1 MTPTS
6 LLHTESRRTPHCAHS
21 QSQQISTH
29 RHTHLSVLTWEGPYS
44 GRQTGCG
51 RQSMSQHSFP
61 SFPRNRWI
69 LWLPWDSVSNMCNL
83 HWWKKILPF
92 SSVLSGFV
100 FFIHCALWREL
111 TIPPSNPFEK
121 GGQKKNREMRA
132 ANPFFIPLVVL
143 NKRRMCRLSLTE
155 GIKSSG
161 LSHALNALL
170 CRAEIDR
177 ESTWREQ
184 QQQRPAA

>member
-83 HWWKKILPF
+83 HWWIALVIFYFPF
-92 SSVLSGFV
+92 SSFLSVFV
-100 FFIHCALWREL
+100 FFIHCALWRQL
-111 TIPPSNPFEK
+111 TIPPSNPIEK
-121 GGQKKNREMRA
+121 RAEKKGHESSKSLL
-132 ANPFFIPLVVL
+132 IPLVAL
-143 NKRRMCRLSLTE
+143 NKKRMCCLSLME

-161 LSHALNALL
+161 LSHALNVLLLSRALL
-170 CRAEIDR
+170 
-177 ESTWREQ
+177 
-184 QQQRPAA
+184 QR